1 MLPFLEDKSFKVTV
15 RFTNGGFACYDNF
28 DDEDVR
34 LLFGRLMND
43 GRDFTVEVKELK

>member
-15 RFTNGGFACYDNF
+15 RFKDGFACYDNF

-34 LLFGRLMND
+34 LLFGRLMNG